1 MKCNPRYLRKAKGK
15 KRDPY
20 LHILYNPPKSVRS
33 FKEFAEKTAVLY
45 NLIEHTDNYNY
56 RKITLNYDINYD
68 RGKLINFGF
77 TVCYS
82 FFLDEPIIT
91 KQILIPEMRDH
102 VTSLKQVTLD
112 YYEVILLSQFV
123 NT

>member
-20 LHILYNPPKSVRS
+20 LHILYNPPKSVRN
-33 FKEFAEKTAVLY
+33 FRKFAEKAAVLFH
-45 NLIEHTDNYNY
+45 LIEFTNQHNHKDLM
-56 RKITLNYDINYD
+56 LNYPK
-68 RGKLINFGF
+68 GKLLNFGF
-77 TVCYS
+77 TIYYS
-82 FFLDEPIIT
+82 WHNYKPIMI
-91 KQILIPEMRDH
+91 KQIFIPEMRDY
-102 VTSLKQVTLD
+102 TMSLKQVTLD